1 MPRTRTATGL
11 DSLEMVTRLLQR
23 ARLAHPTAGLFEAA
37 DLQWWWR
44 VERSTDS
51 IGEQFW
57 VDDAGEPVGAVVFT
71 DWGRALGCDLIVV
84 PGGADDLIPTMWS
97 HTLDQIRLRSLDGV
111 EVTVRDDDPE
121 MVALLT
127 RAGFTATDRRG
138 ATTWMDAVDRPEA
151 APLPDG
157 YRLADRAGADHRPH
171 HMIRRS
177 GAEVARRLA
186 QTSLYRPDLDL
197 SIETDTGDVVAY
209 GLFWSDPVTEVGLV
223 EPMRTEE
230 GHEGKGLARHVL
242 LSGLERLTA
251 LGATRLKVSH
261 EIGNLRAER
270 LYLGAG
276 FVRESTDTVYALR
289 GVGPP
294 LES

>member
-1 MPRTRTATGL
+1 MHRTRTATGL
-11 DSLEMVTRLLQR
+11 DSLSLVTRLLQR

-51 IGEQFW
+51 IGQQFW

-71 DWGRALGCDLIVV
+71 DWGRAWGCDLIAV
-84 PGGADDLIPTMWS
+84 PGQADDLMDTMWS
-97 HTLDQIRLRSLDGV
+97 HTLDQFRVRSLGDV
-111 EVTVRDDDPE
+111 EVTVRDDDPA
-121 MVALLT
+121 MVALVT
-127 RAGFTATDRRG
+127 EAGLTATDRRG
-138 ATTWMDAVDRPEA
+138 ATTWMDAVDRLEA
-151 APLPDG
+151 APIPDG
-157 YRLADRAGADHRPH
+157 YRLADRTGAGDRPH

-177 GAEVARRLA
+177 GTDVARRLA

-197 SIETDTGDVVAY
+197 SIETGTGEVVAY
-209 GLFWSDPVTEVGLV
+209 GLFWFDPVTEVGLV

-242 LSGLERLTA
+242 LSGLGRLTA

-261 EIGNLRAER
+261 EIGNPRAER
-270 LYLGAG
+270 LYLGSG
-276 FVRESTDTVYALR
+276 FARESTDTVYALR
-289 GVGPP
+289 EGGQ
-294 LES
+294 LQ

>member
-51 IGEQFW
+51 IGKQFW
-57 VDDAGEPVGAVVFT
+57 VDGAGEPIGGVVFT
-71 DWGRALGCDLIVV
+71 DWFRAWACDLIVV
-84 PGGADDLIPTMWS
+84 PGRADDLMPRMWA
-97 HTLDQIRLRSLDGV
+97 HALDQIRLRSPGDV
-111 EVTVRDDDPE
+111 EVTVRDDDPA
-121 MVALLT
+121 MVALVT
-127 RAGFTATDRRG
+127 GAGFTATDRRG
-138 ATTWMDAVDRPEA
+138 GTTWMDAADRPET

-157 YRLADRAGADHRPH
+157 YRLADRAGAGDRPH

-177 GAEVARRLA
+177 GTEVARRLA

-197 SIETDTGDVVAY
+197 FIETGSGEVVAY
-209 GLFWSDPVTEVGLV
+209 GLFWLDPVTEVGLV

-242 LSGLERLTA
+242 LSGLERLVA

-261 EIGNLRAER
+261 EIGNARAER

-276 FVRESTDTVYALR
+276 FVPESTDMVYALR
-289 GVGPP
+289 RVGQPQ
-294 LES
+294 